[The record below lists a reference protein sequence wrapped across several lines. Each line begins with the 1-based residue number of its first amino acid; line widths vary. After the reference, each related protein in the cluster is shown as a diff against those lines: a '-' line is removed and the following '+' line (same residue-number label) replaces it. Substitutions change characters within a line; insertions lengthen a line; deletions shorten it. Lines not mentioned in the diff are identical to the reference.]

1 MNRERYSERAA
12 IAERRRRAQRRKAMV
27 IALALAGILAIG
39 GTVAWITTSTDT
51 VRNLFSSSKVT
62 GEVTEEF
69 EENDSLVKENVAV
82 KNTGDIPVYVRAK
95 LVVNWVSVDGGSIS
109 AEVPVEGQDY
119 TLVLET
125 TTGWDIETSDGFY
138 YYTKP
143 VDPGS
148 STGNLVGE
156 NGCKPLTNKDGYQLK
171 VDVIASVIQAEPTDA
186 VKESWGV
193 DVGVDGTISK

>member
-27 IALALAGILAIG
+27 VALALAGVLAIG

-69 EENDSLVKENVAV
+69 DKAVKENVAV

-95 LVVNWVSVDGGSIS
+95 LVVNWVSLDGGSIS
-109 AEVPVEGQDY
+109 AETPVEGQDY
-119 TLVLET
+119 MLTLESA
-125 TTGWDIETSDGFY
+125 TGWDTDTSDGFY

-143 VDPGS
+143 VQPGD

-156 NGCKPLTNKDGYQLK
+156 NGCKPLTSKEGYQLK

-186 VKESWGV
+186 VEESWGV
-193 DVGVDGTISK
+193 TVSGTTISK